1 MVGAK
6 GQGGVKFGSL
16 IVSAVVAI
24 LGSACA
30 HGGQTAARAH
40 EAPTSGSG
48 GDVATATTQAAAI
61 AEGRYAVESIRSRAT
76 IDGIDQLIEISEGGS
91 KMKDHSGNEH
101 MLTERG
107 ALTLGSDGA
116 CQLALAVSVDG
127 EAPGVSEWS
136 CTWKVEG
143 ENFFLGEQGAGTK
156 TMYKV
161 VKDGERYVLEGQKD
175 IAIDGKHVGDAKG
188 ERIVLV
194 EGRGPIGSQ
203 AAAVTS
209 DNKSDTESTSTTQ
222 GPSADEI

>member
-1 MVGAK
+1 MGGAK
-6 GQGGVKFGSL
+6 GQGGVKFGGL
-16 IVSAVVAI
+16 VVSAVVAL

-30 HGGQTAARAH
+30 HGGQSAAKAH
-40 EAPTSGSG
+40 AMPAGGSG
-48 GDVATATTQAAAI
+48 GDVATAVTQGAAI

-76 IDGIDQLIEISEGGS
+76 IDGVDQLIEISEGGS

-127 EAPGVSEWS
+127 EAPGVSERS

-143 ENFFLGEQGAGTK
+143 EHFFLGEQGSGTK

-161 VKDGERYVLEGQKD
+161 VKDGERYVLEGLKD
-175 IAIDGKHVGDAKG
+175 IATDGKHVGDAKG

-203 AAAVTS
+203 AAVTS